1 MRTLKISHDAEKA
14 WSGLQAKQYKQI
26 GNTVLALLKDPLPPD
41 SSLLKG
47 ATRGERSVDIGEFRV
62 IYTFDADAVSV
73 LVIGKR
79 NDNEVYKLWSRQKGA
94 G

>member
-1 MRTLKISHDAEKA
+1 MRTLKLSHDAEKA

-26 GNTVLALLKDPLPPD
+26 GNAVLALLKDPVPMD
-41 SSLLKG
+41 SLLLKG
-47 ATRGERSVDIGEFRV
+47 ATRGERRVDIGEFRV
-62 IYTFDADAVSV
+62 IYTFDDDVVNV

-79 NDNEVYKLWSRQKGA
+79 NDNEVYKLWNRQKGA

>member
-1 MRTLKISHDAEKA
+1 MRTLKISRDAEKA

-26 GNTVLALLKDPLPPD
+26 GNTILALLKDPAPPD
-41 SSLLKG
+41 SLLLKG
-47 ATRGERSVDIGEFRV
+47 ATRGERRVDIGEFRV
-62 IYTFDADAVSV
+62 IYTFDDDVVSV

-79 NDNEVYKLWSRQKGA
+79 NDNEVYKLWNRKKGA